1 MIENLRALESW
12 VVASGAEEDRA
23 EELEAVAA
31 ALGAVSDRVAAARVL
46 RKSAE
51 LVAEAEAEAA
61 DKGGG
66 ASSSSSSSSSSSRGV
81 CWSPKSG
88 RLRRRLPRPCRPP
101 RPPPPPPARPTS

>member
-1 MIENLRALESW
+1 MENLRALESW

-46 RKSAE
+46 KKSAE

-61 DKGGG
+61 NKGGG
-66 ASSSSSSSSSSSRGV
+66 ASSSSSSSSRGV

-88 RLRRRLPRPCRPP
+88 RLRRRAQQEQTAFGRMYNLASEDER
-101 RPPPPPPARPTS
+101 

>member
-1 MIENLRALESW
+1 MLENLRALESW

-61 DKGGG
+61 NKGGG
-66 ASSSSSSSSSSSRGV
+66 ASSSSSSSSRGV

-88 RLRRRLPRPCRPP
+88 RLRRRAQQEQTPFGRMYNLASEDER
-101 RPPPPPPARPTS
+101 

>member
-61 DKGGG
+61 NKGGG
-66 ASSSSSSSSSSSRGV
+66 ASSSSSSSSRGV

-88 RLRRRLPRPCRPP
+88 RLRRRAQQEQTPFGRMYNLASEDER
-101 RPPPPPPARPTS
+101 